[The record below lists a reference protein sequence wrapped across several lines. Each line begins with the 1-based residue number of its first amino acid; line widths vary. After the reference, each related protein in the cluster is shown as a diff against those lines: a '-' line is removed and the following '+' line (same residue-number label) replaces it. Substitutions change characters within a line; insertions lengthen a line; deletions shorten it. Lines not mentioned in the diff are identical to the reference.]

1 MADYRGRFSD
11 SIITTQPKQEC
22 SMFFC
27 ADVQETILHVVLA
40 IRVNNFSF
48 LLLIY
53 RDKFMVGMNKNLL
66 CFQLMK
72 VVLVTEQQEN
82 TVFLNRGKHFVL
94 QRRREILITC

>member
-1 MADYRGRFSD
+1 
-11 SIITTQPKQEC
+11 
-22 SMFFC
+22 
-27 ADVQETILHVVLA
+27 
-40 IRVNNFSF
+40 
-48 LLLIY
+48 
-53 RDKFMVGMNKNLL
+53 MVGMNKNLL